1 MSEKSLFIRLCG
13 WRFVAQRWAK
23 FAPVWLSLSIGAV
36 LLLPILSCPGTA
48 VGRRPTV
55 IEATAP
61 AREVT
66 LARGIHVKGVNYDD
80 DSLDKAIALGW
91 EWIKIY
97 DHPPAERLPFKVLY
111 RVNLPRPDEDWNE
124 WANYRRI
131 DAELYAGRIDAYE
144 IGNEPNLSIEWG
156 GPPDP
161 AAYAEL
167 LKLAYRTIK
176 AADPN
181 ALIVSAGLSPVN
193 AADPAQAMNDLDF
206 LRQMY
211 AHGAKGHFDVLG
223 VHPFGF
229 AYPPEIEPD
238 GVFCRP
244 PLRDRDCTR
253 VDGQSFRRAEWLRQI
268 MVEAGDAETPM
279 WATEFGW
286 IIRPPVCCWNRSD
299 WPVWRWQ
306 AVSEGTQAAYIL
318 RAFAYAE
325 ANWPWMEVMFLW
337 NLDFSRYTPSDRE
350 TCPPCET
357 MGWFS
362 ILNPDGSPR
371 QAYRRL
377 LTEERPLGSGRP

>member
-1 MSEKSLFIRLCG
+1 MLKNSISGRRMRHLLSDV
-13 WRFVAQRWAK
+13 RFEAI
-23 FAPVWLSLSIGAV
+23 LV
-36 LLLPILSCPGTA
+36 LIILACAGVPLGDPA
-48 VGRRPTV
+48 GRRP
-55 IEATAP
+55 ATRLTPHATRT
-61 AREVT
+61 AS
-66 LARGIHVKGVNYDD
+66 LARGLHVKGVNYDD

-97 DHPPAERLPFKVLY
+97 DHPPPERLPFKVLY
-111 RVNLPRPDEDWNE
+111 RVNLPRPGEDWNE

-167 LKLAYRTIK
+167 LKLAYQTIK
-176 AADPN
+176 AADPH

-193 AADPAQAMNDLDF
+193 VADPTQAISDLEF

-223 VHPFGF
+223 IHPFGF
-229 AYPPEIEPD
+229 AYPPETAPD
-238 GVFCRP
+238 DRFCAP
-244 PLRDRDCTR
+244 PLRDRDCTP
-253 VDGQSFRRAEWLRQI
+253 VNGQVFRRAEWLRQI
-268 MVEAGDAETPM
+268 MVEAGDADTPV

-286 IIRPPVCCWNRSD
+286 IIRPPLCCLSQSD
-299 WPVWRWQ
+299 WALWRWQ
-306 AVSEGTQAAYIL
+306 VVSENAQAAYIV
-318 RAFAYAE
+318 RAFAYAD
-325 ANWPWMEVMFLW
+325 AHWPWMEAMFLW
-337 NLDFSRYTPSDRE
+337 NLDFSRYTPPERE
-350 TCPPCET
+350 ACPPCET

-377 LTEERPLGSGRP
+377 LAINTD